1 MPTATATLSWTL
13 TNWGPLTTSW
23 SLPDS
28 CTSNVA
34 LAYTEEPG
42 WIIINE
48 QCSPSPFSCLPSPTD
63 SNAPAALSSAR
74 NTIGLDIHPDPF
86 YSPAPSCPD
95 GWKTVGVAAREGTA
109 TASKSGWFTA
119 SFEDNL
125 EEIDFADD
133 SPIELNEAIALLL
146 DAGETAVA
154 CCPSSMTMLP
164 GYICSSSLPSYKV
177 STACESYW
185 EATGALTDEHTIG
198 TGTDTWT
205 VSRTTYSSDEASQ
218 FTGWSQVRPLMLL
231 HKPTD
236 LAGNEEDDSETKDEA
251 DAADAAEE
259 TNAAAGGYGGEAFW
273 GVGSRVFVSAVG
285 SMLAGAALVM
295 LR

>member
-1 MPTATATLSWTL
+1 MAYKISSISCGPGQRLCSVRVSLIVCAGTALTTMPTATATLSWTL

-42 WIIINE
+42 WIILNE
-48 QCSPSPFSCLPSPTD
+48 QCSPSPFACLPSPTD

-86 YSPAPSCPD
+86 YSPALSCPY
-95 GWKTVGVAAREGTA
+95 GWKTVGVASRKGTA

-146 DAGETAVA
+146 DADETAVA
-154 CCPSSMTMLP
+154 CCPRYSHFLLF
-164 GYICSSSLPSYKV
+164 ISLSYFELQLKN
-177 STACESYW
+177 
-185 EATGALTDEHTIG
+185 
-198 TGTDTWT
+198 
-205 VSRTTYSSDEASQ
+205 SRLQ
-218 FTGWSQVRPLMLL
+218 
-231 HKPTD
+231 
-236 LAGNEEDDSETKDEA
+236 N
-251 DAADAAEE
+251 
-259 TNAAAGGYGGEAFW
+259 
-273 GVGSRVFVSAVG
+273 
-285 SMLAGAALVM
+285 
-295 LR
+295 